1 MKKIIFYTVL
11 VGLLNSC
18 IGEDII
24 DDTQTMNERLSIL
37 SNMSNSDTLL
47 VGDTLQVMAEFYGIN
62 GEIMSTTK
70 TWESS
75 RPEIASVSQT
85 GKLVGLTEGVT
96 NITVSSNGLKDE
108 RLIEVIQLER
118 IEVISSTQTSV
129 FVGDSIMLS
138 ANYYNT
144 KGQLIATS
152 VIWEI
157 DNSTLATLKIN
168 GNHATL
174 IGNVAGSVNARAI
187 ANGVDD
193 ELIVTIVDDTN
204 AVANIEL
211 QSNTTNLMVGESVQF
226 QSTVR
231 NVNGSILSNKQVSYS
246 SSNNS
251 VLTINNSGLATSL
264 SAGAATIQ
272 ATSENAVSNG
282 ISVLVS
288 QAVTTSRSGAFSGRG
303 SYTVNGNVTMR
314 VENGG
319 LVLDFTNFSSSN
331 GPGLYI
337 YLGNSVNSGIS
348 IEALN
353 RRSGSFMVNLPSSIS
368 IDDYNFVLIWCQPFG
383 LTFGSAQLN

>member
-108 RLIEVIQLER
+108 RLIVVIQLER

>member
-337 YLGNSVNSGIS
+337 YLGNSLNSGIS

>member
-157 DNSTLATLKIN
+157 DNTTLATLKIN

>member
-108 RLIEVIQLER
+108 RLIVVIQLER

-157 DNSTLATLKIN
+157 DNTTLATLKIN